1 MLMILI
7 YTLKLQSLI
16 LWFSLTFTCILLQ
29 NYPEEK
35 EECLLAEKRPKI
47 TEKQLPSVCKPNHI
61 LLQKPQFHAL
71 MTNFCVLNYHGVQ
84 R

>member
-1 MLMILI
+1 MMILM

-16 LWFSLTFTCILLQ
+16 LWFSLKFTSILLQ

-35 EECLLAEKRPKI
+35 EEYLMAEKRPKI
-47 TEKQLPSVCKPNHI
+47 IEKQLLSVCKPPHI
-61 LLQKPQFHAL
+61 LPRRPQFHAL
-71 MTNFCVLNYHGVQ
+71 ITNFCVLNEHKVQ